1 MKKKILA
8 VAIAAIMLVTAIAS
22 FSLAYMTDTDEQTN
36 TMTVG
41 KVEIEQLEYERDL
54 ADSDNDGIMEWVS
67 TGKTDDYGYIPD
79 QLKEF
84 KQGKPLYPVVC
95 LDTLGT
101 NDEGNMKWDNR
112 NGSEN
117 ASGEGSHQQSWGQ
130 VGAPGSNQLFD
141 DSCKNVVDKF
151 VFVKNTGK
159 SDVYVRTI
167 FAFEQG
173 DLTAA
178 EFDDMIGINANEY
191 HWDLEEIATD
201 VEIKGN
207 KYAIICFTYR
217 GPKQNTAQGGILA
230 PNEVSRPS
238 LLQVY
243 LASEATNDTVEK
255 IDGNDNGKYDILVLS
270 QATQTNGFVN
280 SINDLENST
289 LALDTAFGEVTA
301 DNAAEWL
308 EDLAEG
314 KPQA

>member
-41 KVEIEQLEYERDL
+41 KVDIEQLEYERVL
-54 ADSDNDGIMEWVS
+54 ADSNNDGIMEWVS
-67 TGKTDDYGYIPD
+67 TEKTDDYGYTPD
-79 QLKEF
+79 QLQEF
-84 KQGKPLYPVVC
+84 TQDKPLYPVVC
-95 LDTLGT
+95 LETLGKA
-101 NDEGNMKWDNR
+101 NEGSMKWDDR
-112 NGSEN
+112 V
-117 ASGEGSHQQSWGQ
+117 SGHQQSWAQ

-167 FAFEQG
+167 IAFEQG

-178 EFDDMIGINANEY
+178 EIDEMIGINANEY
-191 HWDLEEIATD
+191 HWDLEEIAKD

-217 GPKQNTAQGGILA
+217 GPKQNTAQGGILT
-230 PNEVSRPS
+230 PDEVSRPS

-243 LASEATNDTVEK
+243 LASKATNDTVER

-280 SINDLENST
+280 STNDLQNST
-289 LALDTAFGEVTA
+289 LALDTAFGDVTA
-301 DNAAEWL
+301 ANAAEWL
-308 EDLAEG
+308 ADLAEEQ
-314 KPQA
+314 PAE

>member
-22 FSLAYMTDTDEQTN
+22 VSLAYMTDTDEQTN

-41 KVEIEQLEYERDL
+41 KVEIDQLEYERVV
-54 ADSDNDGIMEWVS
+54 DSNDDGLMEWVS
-67 TGKTDDYGYIPD
+67 SEKTDDYGYTPD
-79 QLKEF
+79 QLQEF
-84 KQGKPLYPVVC
+84 NQNKPLYPVVC
-95 LDTLGT
+95 LETLGKA
-101 NDEGNMKWDNR
+101 NEGSMKWDDR
-112 NGSEN
+112 V
-117 ASGEGSHQQSWGQ
+117 SGHQQSWAQ

-167 FAFEQG
+167 IAFEQG

-178 EFDDMIGINANEY
+178 EIDDMIGINANEY
-191 HWDLEEIATD
+191 HWDLEEIAQD
-201 VEIKGN
+201 VDIKGN

-217 GPKQNTAQGGILA
+217 GPKQNTAQGGILE
-230 PNEVSRPS
+230 PDEVSRPS

-243 LASEATNDTVEK
+243 LASKATNDTVEK

-280 SINDLENST
+280 STNDLENST
-289 LALDTAFGEVTA
+289 LALDTAFGDVTA
-301 DNAAEWL
+301 ENAAEWL
-308 EDLAEG
+308 AHLAEG
-314 KPQA
+314 KPQE

>member
-41 KVEIEQLEYERDL
+41 KVEIDQLEYERVLDV
-54 ADSDNDGIMEWVS
+54 NDDGLMEWVS

-79 QLKEF
+79 QLQEF
-84 KQGKPLYPVVC
+84 TQKKPLYPVVC

-101 NDEGNMKWDNR
+101 NDEGNMKWDDR
-112 NGSEN
+112 V
-117 ASGEGSHQQSWGQ
+117 SGHQQSWAQ

-167 FAFEQG
+167 IAFEQG

-178 EFDDMIGINANEY
+178 EIDEMIGINSNEY
-191 HWDLEEIATD
+191 HWDLEAIATD
-201 VEIKGN
+201 VEIKDN
-207 KYAIICFTYR
+207 KYAIYCFTYR
-217 GPKQNTAQGGILA
+217 GPKQNTAQGGILT

-243 LASEATNDTVEK
+243 LASEATNDTVAK
-255 IDGNDNGKYDILVLS
+255 IDGNYNGQYDILVLS
-270 QATQTNGFVN
+270 QATQTNGF
-280 SINDLENST
+280 INYTDDLKNST
-289 LALDTAFGEVTA
+289 LALDTAFGKVTA

-314 KPQA
+314 RPEQ

>member
-41 KVEIEQLEYERDL
+41 KVEIDQLEYERVLDV
-54 ADSDNDGIMEWVS
+54 NEDGLMEWVS
-67 TGKTDDYGYIPD
+67 TGKTDDYGYTPD
-79 QLKEF
+79 QLQKF
-84 KQGKPLYPVVC
+84 TQAKPLYPVVC
-95 LDTLGT
+95 LDTLGKA
-101 NDEGNMKWDNR
+101 NEGSMKWDDR

-167 FAFEQG
+167 IAFEQG
-173 DLTAA
+173 ALTAV
-178 EFDDMIGINANEY
+178 EFDDMIGINSNEY

-207 KYAIICFTYR
+207 EYAIYCFTYR
-217 GPKQNTAQGGILA
+217 GPKQNTAQGGILTL
-230 PNEVSRPS
+230 NEVSRPS

-255 IDGNDNGKYDILVLS
+255 IDGNYNGKYDILVLS
-270 QATQTNGFVN
+270 QATQTNGF
-280 SINDLENST
+280 INYTDDLKNST
-289 LALDTAFGEVTA
+289 LALNTAFGKVTA
-301 DNAAEWL
+301 ANAAEWL
-308 EDLAEG
+308 AHLAEG
-314 KPQA
+314 RPEQ